1 MASSTLWVRDEQ
13 PQGIDEVLKL
23 LQNPFSGQLSSA
35 SVFTAIAI
43 SFGVSAG
50 IALIF
55 SFIRPYNQNVYAP
68 KLKHSDEKHAP
79 LPIGNKPWSWVTVL
93 LGIPEEQLIPQIG
106 MDATIFLRFVRM
118 CRNMFLILAALGLAI
133 IVPINV
139 TMQLYNPP
147 SNSKRDATT
156 YDPQSKDNVWLLK
169 MTPISVKGSAIWAQ
183 VVFAYLTNFIVAGF
197 LWWNYR
203 KVMQL
208 RRRYFDSDDYQN
220 SLHARTLM
228 LYDLPR
234 ESSSDEG
241 IARIIDGVVPN
252 SSFARTAIARN
263 VKDLPE
269 LNEQHD
275 HAVRKLEKILAKY
288 LKNPQQLPPS
298 RPQCKPS
305 KKDRAYST
313 YPSGQK
319 VDSIDYYT
327 KRIKD
332 LENEIKTVRASVD
345 RRSTMP
351 YGFASYS
358 EISEAHSIAYACRK
372 KKPQG
377 ATISLAPQPSN
388 IIWKN
393 MTLSSSLRSRRRF
406 ANSLWVTFLT
416 LLWIVPNALIAV
428 FLVDLGNL
436 GSVWPG
442 FNTTLKAHTTF
453 WGIVQG
459 IAAPTLTSLIYLVLP
474 MIFRRLATKGGD
486 QTKTSRDR
494 HVIAKLFAFF
504 VFNNL
509 VVFSLFSVVWSIV
522 AGIKAS
528 TDKGEGV
535 WNSIVDAN
543 IAHAIFFAL
552 CKNSTF
558 WVTYLLQRQLG
569 ATIDLAQLWPLI
581 QAWFLRKFSSPTP
594 REIIEM
600 TAPPPFDYSGYY
612 TYFLFYTTISLC
624 FAGIQP
630 LVLVATAAYF
640 SFDVYL
646 KRYLLL
652 YRFVTKNESGGVT
665 WRTLFN
671 RVIFAMLLA
680 NAVYLLVT
688 WAGLITDQT
697 HAHDLAIHT
706 QFWAII
712 PLFFFVIGFKIYCS
726 RTFDDKIRYYSLR
739 KTGKMAEEATQKQL
753 RSDRLAS
760 KFGHP
765 ALYKKLITPM
775 VDQKAQNLLP
785 SVYSGRL
792 TDGREGDG
800 GDMMTISG
808 YSDSY
813 AMDMMSGKVGKK
825 SAVPG
830 FEFVDE
836 SHMDFE
842 YFKNR
847 AEFNEDFGGS
857 DLYGHD
863 PNITRPTT
871 PGSMTDLGYGSRPG
885 TPGSGRSTPYN
896 GAAQHRRGATGTSDL
911 SYGAYRP
918 DTAATGTA
926 AHQRMG
932 SYPDRVGTASP
943 FYAQDN
949 TSGSAL
955 MNNAGNSGRNSPAP
969 IRRKSPGPNQM
980 ATGRVS
986 PGPNNMSRNM
996 SPGPSA
1002 LGRQTSPGPNNMGRQ
1017 TSPGPNNM
1025 GRQASPGPNSMSR
1038 NTSPG
1043 PNNMGAQPAGPTI
1056 GALGGGPSGYS
1067 GLPQIETDTSLFG
1080 QQGMHHAGPS
1090 DQYNMSATIQP
1101 YTSYEQY
1108 SVPQSAA
1115 SGVYNV
1121 QGFNQALDH
1130 EHYQDHASPQAYD
1143 PLAHNQ
1149 QSPGQHG
1156 SGQQQ
1161 QQYDYFRGGNGRKP
1175 GEGW

>member
-1 MASSTLWVRDEQ
+1 MASNILAARDTQ
-13 PQGIDEVLKL
+13 PQGIDELLKL

-118 CRNMFLILAALGLAI
+118 CRNIFLVLAALGLAI
-133 IVPINV
+133 IVPVNV
-139 TMQLYNPP
+139 TMQIWSGPAK
-147 SNSKRDATT
+147 KRDTA
-156 YDPQSKDNVWLLK
+156 PVQSESKDNVWLMK

-183 VVFAYLTNFIVAGF
+183 VVFAYLVNFIVAGF

-208 RRRYFDSDDYQN
+208 RRKYFDSDEYQN
-220 SLHARTLM
+220 SLHSRTLM

-269 LNEQHD
+269 LNEEHD
-275 HAVRKLEKILAKY
+275 KAVRKLEKILAKY
-288 LKNPQQLPPS
+288 LKNPQQLPPA

-319 VDSIDYYT
+319 VDAIDYYT

-332 LENEIKTVRASVD
+332 LELEIKTVRASVD

-372 KKPQG
+372 QKPQG
-377 ATISLAPQPSN
+377 ATIALATKPSN

-406 ANSLWVTFLT
+406 ANSMWVAFLT

-436 GSVWPG
+436 GSVWPA

-494 HVIAKLFAFF
+494 HVIAKLFSFF

-509 VVFSLFSVVWSIV
+509 IVFSLFAVVWSIV
-522 AGIKAS
+522 AGIKQS
-528 TDKGEGV
+528 TDQGKGV
-535 WNSIVDAN
+535 WESIGNARIAN
-543 IAHAIFFAL
+543 AIFNAL

-581 QAWFLRKFSSPTP
+581 QTWFLRKFSSPTP
-594 REIIEM
+594 REIIEL

-624 FAGIQP
+624 FSGIQP

-646 KRYLLL
+646 KRYLIL
-652 YRFVTKNESGGVT
+652 YRFVTKNESGGLT

-671 RVIFAMLLA
+671 RIIFSMLLA
-680 NAVYLLVT
+680 DAVYLLVT
-688 WAGLITDQT
+688 WAGLVTDPA
-697 HAHDLAIHT
+697 HANDLAIHT

-739 KTGKMAEEATQKQL
+739 KTGKMAEEASQKQL
-753 RSDRLAS
+753 RNDRLAS

-785 SVYSGRL
+785 SIYSGRL
-792 TDGREGDG
+792 TDGREGDA

-813 AMDMMSGKVGKK
+813 ALDSMSGKVGKK

-836 SHMDFE
+836 SRMDFE

-847 AEFNEDFGGS
+847 AEFNEEFGGS

-885 TPGSGRSTPYN
+885 TPGSGFSTPYN
-896 GAAQHRRGATGTSDL
+896 GASQHRRVATGASDL
-911 SYGAYRP
+911 AYAGA
-918 DTAATGTA
+918 GTA
-926 AHQRMG
+926 AHQRTG
-932 SYPDRVGTASP
+932 SYPDRVATASP
-943 FYAQDN
+943 FYAHDN

-955 MNNAGNSGRNSPAP
+955 MQNAVNSGRNSPAP

-986 PGPNNMSRNM
+986 PGPNNMNRNM

-1002 LGRQTSPGPNNMGRQ
+1002 LV
-1017 TSPGPNNM
+1017 
-1025 GRQASPGPNSMSR
+1025 R

-1043 PNNMGAQPAGPTI
+1043 PNNMGRNASPGSNSMSRNTSPNNMGAQRAGPTI

-1080 QQGMHHAGPS
+1080 QQGAHHAGPS

-1101 YTSYEQY
+1101 YTGYEQY

-1121 QGFNQALDH
+1121 QGFNQAVDH
-1130 EHYQDHASPQAYD
+1130 YHDHASPQAYD
-1143 PLAHNQ
+1143 PLANNQ

-1156 SGQQQ
+1156 SGQQN